1 MNITSAGVGSG
12 LDLESIIEAFVTAE
26 SVPTEIRLQ
35 EKEDRVKA
43 ELSGIGTF
51 KSALSTFQAVAE
63 KLASV
68 DDFNQQV
75 ISTSNED
82 ITVTTNGFA
91 SNGSF
96 DIEVIQ
102 LAQATRIQTQDYA
115 SSTTTVGAGTLTF
128 GAGAESFDVTIDATD
143 DLSAIRDKIN
153 AESNNF
159 GVTASLVNSDSG
171 TYLTYTSKNTGLA
184 NELSVSTGDAAL
196 DGLATNATV
205 TRNAQDA
212 IIEVDGN
219 GNFITNDTNEFK
231 NSIEDVT
238 IVANQVS
245 ASGPA
250 TLNISQDQEAPKA
263 LIEEFVSAFNE
274 LSNSMDVLGSAKF
287 GKLAFDSDLRSMDG
301 QLKNI
306 LINTVSGMTGD
317 IKSLGDMGIQFDEF
331 GVLKVS
337 SVGVGS
343 MQSGAEMLS
352 DALENNLSDV
362 GAIFASPN
370 GVIDQLTT
378 LIEGYND
385 SDGTLTQRQKNLNE
399 NLTDISDEYDDLEAR
414 LRNYEDTLRQR
425 FAFLDSTVAGY
436 NATSSWLQTALKP
449 VNTGGN
455 ASN

>member
-26 SVPTEIRLQ
+26 SIPTEVRLQ
-35 EKEDRVKA
+35 EREDRVKA
-43 ELSGIGTF
+43 ELSGLGTF
-51 KSALSTFQAVAE
+51 KSALSTFQSVAD
-63 KLASV
+63 KLASI
-68 DDFNQQV
+68 DDFSKQI
-75 ISTSNED
+75 ISASNED
-82 ITVTTNGFA
+82 ITVSTNGFA
-91 SNGSF
+91 SSGSF

-128 GAGAESFDVTIDATD
+128 GAGADTFDVTIDAAD

-153 AESNNF
+153 AESGNF
-159 GVTASLVNSDSG
+159 GVTASLINSDSG
-171 TYLTYTSKNTGLA
+171 TYLTYTSTKTGLA

-238 IVANQVS
+238 IVANNVS

-250 TLNISQDQEAPKA
+250 TLSIAQDKEAPKE
-263 LIEEFVSAFNE
+263 LITEFVSAFNA
-274 LSNSMDVLGSAKF
+274 LSESMDVLGSAKF

-301 QLKNI
+301 QLKNV
-306 LINTVSGMTGD
+306 LINTVSGMSGD
-317 IKSLGDMGIQFDEF
+317 IQSLGDMGIQFDKF

-337 SVGVGS
+337 EVATGS
-343 MQSGAEMLS
+343 LKSGSEMLS
-352 DALENNLSDV
+352 DALENNIDEV

-399 NLTDISDEYDDLEAR
+399 DLTDISDEYDNLEAR

-436 NATSSWLQTALKP
+436 NATANWLETALKP
-449 VNTGGN
+449 ANTG
-455 ASN
+455 SS